1 VGAAA
6 VKETAAVA
14 KEKEVIARAHEAKA
28 PPNIENMLGTY
39 TVDTG
44 VYPEATIAFCNGKI
58 VISKSIGGTS
68 DPMDEDDFVTS
79 DGKLHWLPHA
89 VTGTFSRGNRDRG
102 AIIEWDSNKIF
113 TKIQSPL
120 NDILGT
126 YTVEHADYTEATI
139 AKNSDGM
146 IVVSKT
152 KAAGEIS
159 SPSSEA
165 MDEGVFITR
174 DGDDIILHW
183 KPWEVTGIF
192 SRRGTDNTG
201 KFTITWG
208 KKIFTKIQEATC
220 VSSDAAAV
228 VGAAAVKENAA
239 AAKEKEVAA
248 AMKKAAA
255 AAQEKEVA
263 AARKKAAAAKEK
275 EVAAAQEKEVAA
287 AK

>member
-1 VGAAA
+1 
-6 VKETAAVA
+6 
-14 KEKEVIARAHEAKA
+14 
-28 PPNIENMLGTY
+28 M
-39 TVDTG
+39 
-44 VYPEATIAFCNGKI
+44 
-58 VISKSIGGTS
+58 
-68 DPMDEDDFVTS
+68 
-79 DGKLHWLPHA
+79 
-89 VTGTFSRGNRDRG
+89 
-102 AIIEWDSNKIF
+102 
-113 TKIQSPL
+113 
-120 NDILGT
+120 GT

-208 KKIFTKIQEATC
+208 KKIFTKIQASEARGPLTPPYLLYTTAHRPLVC
-220 VSSDAAAV
+220 QR
-228 VGAAAVKENAA
+228 ER
-239 AAKEKEVAA
+239 EL
-248 AMKKAAA
+248 
-255 AAQEKEVA
+255 
-263 AARKKAAAAKEK
+263 
-275 EVAAAQEKEVAA
+275 
-287 AK
+287 